1 MIRALMIASLLS
13 GCSAISQPC
22 STLLPDSLTDTV
34 QPLTEAGSHE
44 EILVAHMNNM
54 ENTNI
59 CYVQYEKPCC
69 RRLKRS
75 KALQK

>member
-1 MIRALMIASLLS
+1 MIRALIIASLLS
-13 GCSAISQPC
+13 GCSAIPQPC
-22 STLLPDSLTDTV
+22 PTPLPDSLTETV

-69 RRLKRS
+69 RRLRWP